1 MGPAPRFSATSAV
14 SPDTLFPRERC
25 LGTPRRVGDSNRGD
39 PVDGKLAT
47 SKPRM
52 EQPGPREAREIHHRT
67 LPDHG
72 FAGRGKACD

>member
-1 MGPAPRFSATSAV
+1 
-14 SPDTLFPRERC
+14 
-25 LGTPRRVGDSNRGD
+25 
-39 PVDGKLAT
+39 
-47 SKPRM
+47 M